1 MIGIVSLVE
10 HLHGRTSDYG
20 IHVSGL
26 MVEVALLFS
35 VGVKDG
41 IYRYRLLFLEQSQDG
56 LHGSVAHAKFLHKEG
71 DLYRSFFSV
80 YSDPV
85 GNDGESLIG
94 SGLAR
99 LLQKHSAVLTG
110 SHIHE
115 AMMVLGLVVVSDYG
129 WGFLSHSS
137 SLSVSSIALAICSAI
152 LLITGTTTLLPA
164 CL

>member
-56 LHGSVAHAKFLHKEG
+56 LHGSVAHAKLLRKEG
-71 DLYRSFFSV
+71 DFYRSFLPV
-80 YSDPV
+80 HSDPV
-85 GNDGESLIG
+85 GNDGLNQWNG
-94 SGLAR
+94 VRTANRTRKDG
-99 LLQKHSAVLTG
+99 T
-110 SHIHE
+110 
-115 AMMVLGLVVVSDYG
+115 VVHVEKQRDENELYIPFSKN
-129 WGFLSHSS
+129 LEQ
-137 SLSVSSIALAICSAI
+137 
-152 LLITGTTTLLPA
+152 
-164 CL
+164 